1 MKPVPPLLTA
11 ACVLFWGL
19 QANLLL
25 FAVPLAVALEA
36 PRWIQARFALR
47 TAPLA
52 RTFDF
57 CLLGSM
63 VLAGYLITTGSP
75 TQGIALAL
83 QWLPMMLAPFV
94 LGQGWRETDGI
105 DLKALWSVRQRREPP
120 PARPYTIDFRWL
132 YLPICLVAASAANQ
146 RGMLFFATLALLG
159 AWALLAARD
168 RSRPLL
174 LWAVLVAV
182 ATGLGYA
189 GQLGLHRLQG
199 VLFELAFSFDPSDT
213 WSTDPYRS
221 HTALGHIGTLK
232 FSDAIEL
239 RVRPA
244 PGQDVPGLL
253 HRATYDRFG
262 VATWFAK
269 EAPLEPLATPRENGR
284 WRLEPDLTTDQR
296 VTIET
301 RLEGQRTVLA
311 VPEGTT
317 SLDGL
322 IAKGMSRNRFGVLE
336 VAPGEAGLVDFT
348 ASYRP
353 GFAPPSAAPTPADI
367 EVPDRLRPLLDR
379 YRTTLGL
386 GELSPAEVARRVERW
401 FGTEFGYSL
410 YQEGDPMGRDALEA
424 FLDTTRAGHCE
435 YFATAT
441 VLLLRAAGI
450 PARYVTGYAV
460 TEWSGFEQAYLVRR
474 RHAHAWTSAFVDGQW
489 LTLDTTPSTWAAT
502 EQAEASPWQ
511 PFADAWNWLSYRYQ
525 RWRQQSADDA
535 LSPAWLLVLLPP
547 LVLLGWRLRRTLRRP
562 GDTAAADEGDLAATT
577 AGADSPFYRL
587 EQALGQRVASREI
600 GESPERWATR
610 LGERL
615 ADAELD
621 RRLAGIVRLHY
632 GYRFD
637 PAGESAALRRELEAE
652 VNAWLVSFD
661 RTGRTAS

>member
-1 MKPVPPLLTA
+1 MTPVPPLLTA

-25 FAVPLAVALEA
+25 FAVPLALALEL
-36 PRWIQARFALR
+36 PRWTPLRFALR

-75 TQGIALAL
+75 TQGIAQVL

-94 LGQGWRETDGI
+94 LGQSWRTSGDI
-105 DLKALWSVRQRREPP
+105 DLKALWSVRQRQEPP
-120 PARPYTIDFRWL
+120 PARPYPIDFRWL
-132 YLPICLVAASAANQ
+132 FLPICVVAASAANQ
-146 RGMLFFATLALLG
+146 RGPEFFTVLALLG
-159 AWALLAARD
+159 SWALLGSRE

-174 LWAVLVAV
+174 LWVVLLAL

-189 GQLGLHRLQG
+189 GQAGLHRLQ
-199 VLFELAFSFDPSDT
+199 VYLFELAFTFDPSDS
-213 WSTDPYRS
+213 WDADPYRA
-221 HTALGHIGTLK
+221 HTALGRIGTLK
-232 FSDAIEL
+232 FSDTILL

-244 PGQDVPGLL
+244 PGETTPGLL

-262 VATWFAK
+262 AATWFAR
-269 EAPLEPLATPRENGR
+269 EAPLETVPGATGADR
-284 WRLEPDLTTDQR
+284 WLLEPGA
-296 VTIET
+296 EAT
-301 RLEGQRTVLA
+301 REVAISMRFDGQRAVLA
-311 VPEGTT
+311 APSGTT
-317 SLDGL
+317 ALDGL
-322 IAKGMSRNRFGVLE
+322 DVKGLSRNRFGVLE
-336 VAPGEAGLVDFT
+336 AAPREAGLIDYT
-348 ASYRP
+348 AHYLP
-353 GFAPPSAAPTPADI
+353 GFAPPSAAPTPADL

-379 YRTTLGL
+379 YRSTL
-386 GELSPAEVARRVERW
+386 ELDALQPAEVAHRVEQW
-401 FGTEFGYSL
+401 FGSEFGYSL

-450 PARYVTGYAV
+450 PSRYVTGYAV
-460 TEWSGFEQAYLVRR
+460 SEWSDFEQAYLVRR

-525 RWRQQSADDA
+525 RWRQQPADGG
-535 LSPAWLLVLLPP
+535 LSPVWLLALVPP
-547 LVLLGWRLRRTLRRP
+547 LALLGWRLRHVLHRS
-562 GDTAAADEGDLAATT
+562 GDTTGRNGAGQAARTH
-577 AGADSPFYRL
+577 GADSPFYRL
-587 EQALGQRVASREI
+587 EQALGKRVAARET
-600 GESPERWATR
+600 GESPARWAAR
-610 LGERL
+610 LGAML
-615 ADAELD
+615 PNAELGA
-621 RRLAGIVRLHY
+621 RLTGIVRMHY

-637 PAGESAALRRELEAE
+637 PAGEASALRRELDNE
-652 VNAWLVSFD
+652 VRDWLAAFE
-661 RTGRTAS
+661 RGRVASR

>member
-19 QANLLL
+19 QADLLP
-25 FAVPLAVALEA
+25 FAVPLAMALEA
-36 PRWIQARFALR
+36 PRWIAARFALR

-94 LGQGWRETDGI
+94 LGQGWRETEGI
-105 DLKALWSVRQRREPP
+105 DLKALWSVRQRHEPP

-146 RGMLFFATLALLG
+146 RGVLFFATLALLG

-244 PGQDVPGLL
+244 PGQEVPGLL

-262 VATWFAK
+262 FATWLAK
-269 EAPLEPLATPRENGR
+269 EAPLAPLATPRENGR
-284 WRLEPDLTTDQR
+284 WRLEPDLPTDQR

-322 IAKGMSRNRFGVLE
+322 NAKGLSRNRFGVLE
-336 VAPGEAGLVDFT
+336 ATPTDTGLVDYT
-348 ASYRP
+348 ARYRP
-353 GFAPPSAAPTPADI
+353 GFAPPSAAPTPADL

-386 GELSPAEVARRVERW
+386 GELSPAEIAQRVERW

-474 RHAHAWTSAFVDGQW
+474 RHAHAWTSAFVDGRW
-489 LTLDTTPSTWAAT
+489 ITLDTTPATWAVT
-502 EQAEASPWQ
+502 ELAEASAWQ

-525 RWRQQSADDA
+525 RWRQQPADGG
-535 LSPAWLLVLLPP
+535 LSPVWLLLALPP
-547 LVLLGWRLRRTLRRP
+547 LVLIGWRLRRALRRADGASGP
-562 GDTAAADEGDLAATT
+562 GGAGHAPITH
-577 AGADSPFYRL
+577 GADSPFYRI
-587 EQALGQRVASREI
+587 ERALGARFAAREV
-600 GESPERWATR
+600 GESPGQWATR
-610 LGERL
+610 LGSRL
-615 ADAELD
+615 EDTEL
-621 RRLAGIVRLHY
+621 RQRLGTLVRMHY

-637 PAGESAALRRELEAE
+637 PAGDTTALRDALEAE
-652 VNAWLVSFD
+652 VTAWLAAFE
-661 RTGRTAS
+661 RTADAST